1 MNLHV
6 AGASPRRAMS
16 AVARR
21 PVLVGLL
28 LAVLTA
34 GAAGLQIQR
43 AENRQGRL
51 SADEHAYLRLARD
64 VVERGHWGDLGLKQP
79 FRWAPGTPLLFAA
92 TAKLTGRP
100 VNHRT
105 AYDAQIVVGTLLVP
119 ATFLLA
125 FLLAG
130 PVAGLLAA
138 AAVAFYEPLIRAT
151 ATAGTE
157 TLGALMI
164 VLTAIALVLAFRH
177 PRPLIFAAP
186 GAMLGLAAL
195 VRGDLV
201 PVAVLLPVA
210 VAVAVG
216 RTARRRRTG
225 LLAGAAMLAGA
236 VLMMTPWSIL
246 ASGHARHF
254 VPVTD
259 GGAANLFI
267 GTDLPAGGTI
277 FGVKRQY
284 AAETRR
290 VHPAVR
296 HVRAYALREQ
306 LVLDAVAARYPG
318 KTRDAALRTAA
329 RENLRRYALGRPVA
343 FAGMEVRKLWRMWG
357 GAYAGT
363 HHRAGPLSVWEH
375 RLLALLAVIGL
386 VAGAV
391 VARNVLLT
399 LLAVLVVLTTLVDV
413 AFVSEARHNVRLMP
427 VLLAAGAAGWCLV
440 VIPRVRARRRSA
452 PRPAPGT

>member
-6 AGASPRRAMS
+6 AGASPRRAMGV
-16 AVARR
+16 VARR

-34 GAAGLQIQR
+34 GAAGLQIER

-130 PVAGLLAA
+130 PGAGLLAG

-164 VLTAIALVLAFRH
+164 VLTGIALVLAFRR
-177 PRPLIFAAP
+177 PRPAPLLFAAP
-186 GAMLGLAAL
+186 GAVLGLAAL

-210 VAVAVG
+210 VAIAVG
-216 RTARRRRTG
+216 RTARPRTG

-236 VLMMTPWSIL
+236 VVLMTPWSIL
-246 ASGHARHF
+246 ASGRAHHF

-259 GGAANLFI
+259 GGAANFFV

-296 HVRAYALREQ
+296 HVRTYALRQQ

-318 KTRDAALRTAA
+318 KSREAALRAAA
-329 RENLRRYALGRPVA
+329 RDNLRRYAV
-343 FAGMEVRKLWRMWG
+343 
-357 GAYAGT
+357 
-363 HHRAGPLSVWEH
+363 
-375 RLLALLAVIGL
+375 
-386 VAGAV
+386 
-391 VARNVLLT
+391 
-399 LLAVLVVLTTLVDV
+399 
-413 AFVSEARHNVRLMP
+413 
-427 VLLAAGAAGWCLV
+427 
-440 VIPRVRARRRSA
+440 
-452 PRPAPGT
+452 